1 MSCKVGDAVA
11 KGSRGAGDGT
21 PPLSGAWTPTKG
33 ELGPAAA
40 GFAATQLA

>member
-11 KGSRGAGDGT
+11 KGSRGAGGVT
-21 PPLSGAWTPTKG
+21 PPLSGAWTRTKG

-40 GFAATQLA
+40 GLAATRLA